1 MIIHD
6 TDITTAISLEY
17 LCNFLKRKKKTT
29 HNIKNQ
35 TDENYFLSNSIKMTI
50 KFFLAETTG
59 NFWGLTSV
67 DRLPVVTKGV
77 PYLFFPVNI
86 NYCVLLLRT

>member
-1 MIIHD
+1 
-6 TDITTAISLEY
+6 
-17 LCNFLKRKKKTT
+17 
-29 HNIKNQ
+29 
-35 TDENYFLSNSIKMTI
+35 MTI